1 MDSLYGAGWY
11 WAENQNR
18 PFLNSPP
25 IVQYLGAF
33 HNSAYYSYCSHGHLQ
48 ACSFCL
54 QFEFSP
60 CDHSQRRQTGSE
72 VQTFLCPAVFQ
83 KSWCQFPTEHILVA
97 ITTTAVGY
105 VLFHFQSTCPCG
117 AHSASLKAGITWTPL
132 SSESKETHRDWL
144 AQRCTAARVKW

>member
-54 QFEFSP
+54 QSEFSP
-60 CDHSQRRQTGSE
+60 YDHSQRRQTGSE
-72 VQTFLCPAVFQ
+72 VQTFLCPAVP
-83 KSWCQFPTEHILVA
+83 KELVPISDARTHSCSNNHNCCWLSAFPFPKHLP
-97 ITTTAVGY
+97 
-105 VLFHFQSTCPCG
+105 LC
-117 AHSASLKAGITWTPL
+117 AHSTSWKAGITWIPV
-132 SSESKETHRDWL
+132 SSESKKTQRDWL
-144 AQRCTAARVKW
+144 AQRCTTAGVK